1 MQSEVK
7 KDSILEQ
14 LKGMESVA
22 KGDFIETIAI
32 YDLEFDEAFGSL
44 EMYPDAHND
53 SSVNYSF
60 GYLMAIQAVISVMKT
75 ENK

>member
-22 KGDFIETIAI
+22 KGDFIETIEK
-32 YDLEFDEAFGSL
+32 YDLEFDQAFGSL
-44 EMYPDAHND
+44 EMYPDAYRD
-53 SSVNYSF
+53 SSVNYSY
-60 GYLMAIQAVISVMKT
+60 GYLMAIQAVIGVMKT